1 MRKTLLLLL
10 LTSGLSAQPEIA
22 SLTVVPTKTSAAPVH
37 LTSSDGVGLKLTQY
51 KAKVAMQG
59 PLAFTELHLKFHN
72 PQDRVLEGR
81 FEITLP
87 EGAALSRLAMKNEK
101 GWQEAEVVELQ
112 QARQAYEDFLHRR
125 QDPALLEKQAGNQF
139 QARIFPIPSAGDK
152 EIIISYS
159 QESIG
164 DYRLP
169 VSGLPKV
176 DDLSVEATVNGEK
189 LNYSLRSEAPKGDFQ
204 IHRADKNKGLVN
216 GQDVLLVVKPNVSA
230 QINEKQEKVLMLIDS
245 SASRATGYGR
255 QLQLVTSLQKQWPN
269 AQLAA
274 FDQEVV
280 PVTLDQL
287 KQRRP
292 LGATD
297 LNKALNW
304 ASQQKGYDRLVI
316 LSDGVNTVSQAH
328 PELKNFQRMD
338 VIMVGGIRDSQ
349 TLQSLTS
356 LKNGYVLD
364 GDKPASE
371 TLAKLQTTPASAIK
385 VAVKGA
391 DWVWPNRLDGVAPG
405 EERVVYAHLS
415 QPAQQA
421 EVSLGSQNYR
431 QNLATTPQPLLHR
444 SAVAA
449 NLNRLSL
456 QYKQAKGSQK
466 EQIGQH
472 MIELSTGN
480 RVVCDLTG
488 LLVLET
494 EDDYKRFKIDR
505 RALTDILVAGDQ
517 GVQVEKRSD
526 IALQNPQP
534 GLKQS
539 KNKAELEMDKRDDGP
554 AERKLPAGAREN
566 QGRARAG
573 GAPTQ
578 RSPFDTFQ
586 NAQVPETKAAPAPS
600 AYLEAAKTV
609 DAPPPAD
616 QLRQAQPGARPAE
629 TTTVEIRHRTRA
641 NNVPSPEPVQADR
654 EEDETQNDGVAPLN
668 GTFAKIDRL
677 IKRGDAKQAL
687 QLARQWQ
694 SKEPGDVLALVALGR
709 SLQAAGQLKE
719 AARAYGSII
728 DLYPGRA
735 DLRRYAGA
743 LLETLKSNALA
754 IDSFTQAVQQR
765 PDHPSGA
772 RMLAY
777 SLVKAGRL
785 QDAFDTLEKALNRK
799 YPDGRFADV
808 QEILQDDLG
817 MVAAALIA
825 KDPDQGPRIIKKL
838 HQLGAKLANKP
849 SMRFV
854 LTWETDANDVDFHIK
869 DARGG
874 HAYYSQPNLASGGRL
889 YADVTT
895 GYGPECFNIPG
906 GGQAGPYSISI
917 HYYSRGPMGYGM
929 GKVEILKHDGK
940 GTFRFEERPFVVMN
954 DQAYVNLGQV
964 KP

>member
-10 LTSGLSAQPEIA
+10 LTSGLGAQPELA
-22 SLTVVPTKTSAAPVH
+22 RLTVVPTKSDAPPVH
-37 LTSSDGVGLKLTQY
+37 LTSSDGAGLKLTQY
-51 KAKVAMQG
+51 RAKVAVQG

-87 EGAALSRLAMKNEK
+87 EGAALSRLAMKNDK

-112 QARQAYEDFLHRR
+112 QARQAYEDFLHRK

-152 EIIISYS
+152 EIILSYS

-169 VSGLPKV
+169 TSGLPKV

-189 LNYSLRSEAPKGDFQ
+189 LSYSLHSEAPKGDFQ
-204 IHRADKNKGLVN
+204 IHRPSPDKGLVN
-216 GQDVLLVVKPNVSA
+216 GQDVLLVVKPKLAA
-230 QINEKQEKVLMLIDS
+230 QTPNGKPEKVLMLVDT
-245 SASRATGYGR
+245 SASRSAGYSKQVG
-255 QLQLVTSLQKQWPN
+255 LVQNLQKGWKN
-269 AQLAA
+269 AQLDLVA
-274 FDQEVV
+274 FDQEVT
-280 PVTLDQL
+280 PTTLEQL

-304 ASQQKGYDRLVI
+304 AAQKKGYDRLVI
-316 LSDGVNTVSQAH
+316 LSDGVNTVSQAQAKA
-328 PELKNFQRMD
+328 KNFARID

-349 TLQSLTS
+349 TLQPQH
-356 LKNGYVLD
+356 GYTLD
-364 GDKPASE
+364 GEKPVAE
-371 TLAKLQTTPASAIK
+371 LVQRLQSTPTSVKI
-385 VAVKGA
+385 AVQGA
-391 DWVWPNRLDGVAPG
+391 DWVWPNQLDAVAPG

-415 QPAQQA
+415 RPAQQA
-421 EVSLGSQNYR
+421 EVTLGSQKYR
-431 QNLATTPQPLLHR
+431 QELKTTPQPLLHR
-444 SAVAA
+444 SSVAA
-449 NLNRLSL
+449 NLNRLGQ
-456 QYKQAKGSQK
+456 QYKRASGSQK
-466 EQIGQH
+466 EQIGKH

-505 RALTDILVAGDQ
+505 RALSDILVAGDQ

-526 IALQNPQP
+526 LALQERPQ
-534 GLKQS
+534 Q
-539 KNKAELEMDKRDDGP
+539 
-554 AERKLPAGAREN
+554 KLPITQKPKATNNPGQLYTSAGAPADRDSHHFESESKSD
-566 QGRARAG
+566 A
-573 GAPTQ
+573 AP
-578 RSPFDTFQ
+578 
-586 NAQVPETKAAPAPS
+586 PAPS
-600 AYLEAAKTV
+600 G
-609 DAPPPAD
+609 PPPAAPSTT
-616 QLRQAQPGARPAE
+616 RASVAQPLAAGE
-629 TTTVEIRHRTRA
+629 LQRA
-641 NNVPSPEPVQADR
+641 PSPIEAPRRRTA
-654 EEDETQNDGVAPLN
+654 EEDASTRSRPEPAAAEREAPSQDESTPALN

-677 IKRGDAKQAL
+677 LRHGQAKEAL
-687 QLARQWQ
+687 QIARQWQ
-694 SKEPGDVLALVALGR
+694 AKEPGDVLALVALGR
-709 SLQAAGQLKE
+709 SLQAAGYLNE

-735 DLRRYAGA
+735 DLRRYAGG
-743 LLETLKSNALA
+743 LLETLKNGQALA
-754 IDSFTQAVQQR
+754 TDSYRQAVEQR

-785 QDAFDTLEKALNRK
+785 QQAFDTLEKAATRQ
-799 YPDGRFADV
+799 YPSGRFADV

-817 MVAAALIA
+817 MVGAALIA
-825 KDPDQGPRIIKKL
+825 KDPDQGPRILKKL
-838 HQLGAKLANKP
+838 HQLGAKLPSKP

-869 DARGG
+869 DSKGG
-874 HAYYSQPNLASGGRL
+874 HAYYSQPKLPSGGRL

-906 GGQAGPYSISI
+906 GGEAGPYNISI

-940 GTFRFEERPFVVMN
+940 GRFRFEERPFVVMN
-954 DQAYVNLGQV
+954 DQAYVDLGSV

>member
-10 LTSGLSAQPEIA
+10 LSTGLSAQPEMA
-22 SLTVVPTKTSAAPVH
+22 NLTVVPTRASGVPVQ
-37 LTSSDGVGLKLTQY
+37 LTSSDGAGLRLTRY
-51 KAKVAMQG
+51 KAKVAVQG
-59 PLAFTELHLKFHN
+59 PLALTELHLKFHN

-112 QARQAYEDFLHRR
+112 QARQAYEDFLHRK

-139 QARIFPIPSAGDK
+139 QARIFPIPSGGDK
-152 EIIISYS
+152 EIILSYS
-159 QESIG
+159 QETIG

-176 DDLSVEATVNGEK
+176 DDLSVEATVWDGQKHEK
-189 LNYSLRSEAPKGDFQ
+189 LSYSLHGEAPKGDFQ
-204 IHRADKNKGLVN
+204 IHRPDHSKGLVN
-216 GQDVLLVVKPNVSA
+216 GQDVLLVVKPNLTGPIS
-230 QINEKQEKVLMLIDS
+230 QKPEKVLLLVDT
-245 SASRATGYGR
+245 SASRAAGYK
-255 QLQLVTSLQKQWPN
+255 KQIQTVQTLRSQWKN
-269 AQLAA
+269 AQIDLAA
-274 FDQEVV
+274 FDQD
-280 PVTLDQL
+280 VTPLTAAQL
-287 KQRRP
+287 LQRRP

-297 LNKALNW
+297 FNKALHW
-304 ASQQKGYDRLVI
+304 ASQQKGYNRLVI
-316 LSDGVNTVSQAH
+316 ISDGVNTVSQAH
-328 PELKNFQRMD
+328 PKLKNFARTD

-349 TLQSLTS
+349 TLQPLAYGA
-356 LKNGYVLD
+356 NGYVLD
-364 GDKPASE
+364 GEKPAGE
-371 TLAKLQTTPASAIK
+371 ILKRLQTTPASAIK

-421 EVSLGSQNYR
+421 EVSLGSQSYR
-431 QNLATTPQPLLHR
+431 QPLSLTPQPLLHR

-449 NLNRLSL
+449 NLNRLGL

-466 EQIGQH
+466 EQIGRH
-472 MIELSTGN
+472 MVELSTGN

-517 GVQVEKRSD
+517 GVQVEKRND
-526 IALQNPQP
+526 IALQPAEITT
-534 GLKQS
+534 L
-539 KNKAELEMDKRDDGP
+539 KNKDVETSVATGQRDQVRQETQQARKVPASDSPPAAKAIAPAEPASAPSDGDAPKRMSDDGRAHGASVASP
-554 AERKLPAGAREN
+554 EPERHRPPTSLPVASR
-566 QGRARAG
+566 RI
-573 GAPTQ
+573 
-578 RSPFDTFQ
+578 
-586 NAQVPETKAAPAPS
+586 AAPAPQS
-600 AYLEAAKTV
+600 E
-609 DAPPPAD
+609 
-616 QLRQAQPGARPAE
+616 QSLRNEQSQ
-629 TTTVEIRHRTRA
+629 
-641 NNVPSPEPVQADR
+641 
-654 EEDETQNDGVAPLN
+654 EEGVAPLN

-677 IKRGDAKQAL
+677 LGKQHAQEAL
-687 QLARQWQ
+687 QLASRWQ
-694 SKEPGDVLALVALGR
+694 EKEPGDVLALVALGR
-709 SLQAAGQLKE
+709 SLQATGQIKE

-743 LLETLKSNALA
+743 LLETLKQNSLA

-777 SLVKAGRL
+777 SLVRAGRL
-785 QDAFDTLEKALNRK
+785 EEAFRVLEKALNRQ
-799 YPDGRFADV
+799 YPEGRFADV

-825 KDPDQGPRIIKKL
+825 KDPDQAPRLVKKL
-838 HQLGAKLANKP
+838 HQLGARLANKP

-874 HAYYSQPNLASGGRL
+874 HAYYSQPDLPSGGRL

-906 GGQAGPYSISI
+906 GGQAGPYNISI